1 MTSFKCDAFVCS
13 APGARI
19 GQTDP
24 VSDPDGD
31 EPLCVTVGPLVG
43 HHAVPVCPRLGRGL
57 GSVWPKRDELA
68 AGMRLSTVFHRTR
81 RLGGSRRAGSEGQ
94 WKEAVAANGR
104 L

>member
-43 HHAVPVCPRLGRGL
+43 HHAVPVCPRLGR
-57 GSVWPKRDELA
+57 DELA